1 MATLKDLSVAFSKI
15 RNSVEHMGIVQL
27 EIMLFVSCEP
37 GCNQDRM
44 VQALNAKRSTVS
56 RAIGVMMKDGLILN
70 EIDPAHRSHRLVY
83 LTPKGQRVI
92 KPLQEIFPGGK

>member
-1 MATLKDLSVAFSKI
+1 MANLKDLSLAFSKV
-15 RNSVEHMGIVQL
+15 RNSVEHMGIAQL

-44 VQALNAKRSTVS
+44 VQALGMRRSTTS

-83 LTPKGQRVI
+83 LTPKGQRTI
-92 KPLQEIFPGGK
+92 KPLQELFPGGR